1 MEGACVFSQVIL
13 EVALADELVVKSSIF
28 GLFEARLVAEGL
40 E

>member
-1 MEGACVFSQVIL
+1 MEGVCVSSQVTL
-13 EVALADELVVKSSIF
+13 EVALADELVVNSPTF